1 MCHVS
6 YISASSQRHPI
17 KISDKKKKPQNNS
30 LNLNISPDL
39 QESEA
44 EVARG
49 SEKALDLNLQLIENI
64 VERMSQYPKL
74 SMYRKVIQTIVS

>member
-17 KISDKKKKPQNNS
+17 KISDKKKTKNNS

>member
-1 MCHVS
+1 MYHIFQHLHRDTQLRSV
-6 YISASSQRHPI
+6 I
-17 KISDKKKKPQNNS
+17 KTPKNNS

-49 SEKALDLNLQLIENI
+49 SEKALDLNLQLTENI
-64 VERMSQYPKL
+64 VEHMSQYPKL

>member
-1 MCHVS
+1 MYHIFQHLHRDTQFRSV
-6 YISASSQRHPI
+6 I
-17 KISDKKKKPQNNS
+17 KTKNKPKNNS

-49 SEKALDLNLQLIENI
+49 SEKALDLNLQLIEKI

>member
-17 KISDKKKKPQNNS
+17 KISDKKKPKNNS

>member
-1 MCHVS
+1 MYHIFQHLHRDTQLRSV
-6 YISASSQRHPI
+6 I
-17 KISDKKKKPQNNS
+17 KKKTQNNS

>member
-1 MCHVS
+1 MYHIFQHLHRDTQLRSV
-6 YISASSQRHPI
+6 I
-17 KISDKKKKPQNNS
+17 KKPPKNNS

>member
-17 KISDKKKKPQNNS
+17 KISDKKTAKNNS

>member
-1 MCHVS
+1 MYHIFQHLHRDTQLRSV
-6 YISASSQRHPI
+6 I
-17 KISDKKKKPQNNS
+17 KKTPKNNS

>member
-17 KISDKKKKPQNNS
+17 KISDKEKPKNNS

>member
-17 KISDKKKKPQNNS
+17 KISDKKKPQNNS

>member
-1 MCHVS
+1 MYHIFQHLHRDIQLRSV
-6 YISASSQRHPI
+6 I
-17 KISDKKKKPQNNS
+17 KKNPKNNS